1 MIRYQLICDKG
12 HAFDGWFSASAT
24 FDEQQEAGQLECP
37 SCGSSHVAKAL
48 MTPAVPAKAKARAK
62 DRAKARARASGE
74 SMAEGGRKTQA
85 VFQADPKEA
94 ELRTAL
100 RKLREHVTANADY
113 VGDRFAEEARK
124 IHYKEAESRGI
135 YGEASADEVK
145 SLREEG
151 IEFHP
156 LPVLPEDRN

>member
-12 HAFDGWFSASAT
+12 HAFDGWFSASAA
-24 FDEQQEAGQLECP
+24 FDEQKQAGQLECP
-37 SCGSSHVAKAL
+37 ACGSNHVAKAL
-48 MTPAVPAKAKARAK
+48 MTPAVPAKTRRARGEAKAESR
-62 DRAKARARASGE
+62 SG
-74 SMAEGGRKTQA
+74 SKAEGGDKTQA

-94 ELRTAL
+94 ELRTVL

-135 YGEASADEVK
+135 YGEASADEAK

>member
-12 HAFDGWFSASAT
+12 HAFDGWFSVSAAFDKQRAS
-24 FDEQQEAGQLECP
+24 GQLQCP
-37 SCGSSHVAKAL
+37 ACGTSQVDKAL
-48 MTPAVPAKAKARAK
+48 MTPAVPGKDKGKAKP
-62 DRAKARARASGE
+62 
-74 SMAEGGRKTQA
+74 EGDDKPQA

-100 RKLREHVTANADY
+100 RKLREHVTSNADY

-135 YGEASADEVK
+135 YGEASADEAK
-145 SLREEG
+145 SLSEEG